1 MIHLR
6 KDNMVINVIFFWI
19 SAVFKFII
27 SKEGKVSMQVK
38 VRGNS
43 LVIIVNGDLDHHNAE
58 IIKEIADSSIMEN
71 KIRNVIFDFKNSN
84 FMDSSGIG
92 VMMGRYKLIANAGG
106 RTCAVN
112 LSPAINRIFQVSGL
126 HKVIERFENVEEALK
141 EYQKEFKD
149 E

>member
-1 MIHLR
+1 
-6 KDNMVINVIFFWI
+6 
-19 SAVFKFII
+19 
-27 SKEGKVSMQVK
+27 MQVK
-38 VRGNS
+38 VKGNA
-43 LVIIVNGDLDHHNAE
+43 LIIIVNGDLDHHNAE
-58 IIKEIADSSIMEN
+58 IIKQIADNSIMEN

-106 RTCAVN
+106 RVCAVN
-112 LSPAINRIFQVSGL
+112 LNPTINRIFQISGL

-141 EYQKEFKD
+141 EFQKELKD